1 MLTQW
6 ISLVVQELF
15 AQFLATKSYE
25 QTLFQNKRQIKHSDV
40 TRTIHTTGCLD
51 WLREDF
57 PNVKVTTAAPSGR
70 AKAPAKDKPA
80 ASSFFQSTAD
90 RTGAAATEDDAEEK
104 EAQD

>member
-1 MLTQW
+1 MA
-6 ISLVVQELF
+6 QELF

-25 QTLFQNKRQIKHSDV
+25 QTLFHNKRQIKHSDV

-57 PNVKVTTAAPSGR
+57 PDVKVTAAAPNSR

-80 ASSFFQSTAD
+80 ASSFFQSTASD
-90 RTGAAATEDDAEEK
+90 RTGAAATEGDDAEEK
-104 EAQD
+104 D